1 MRKRLWTTSE
11 AATQIALEKS
21 GREGRKEGGSAA
33 KDGGWRRW
41 ISKTLHHSLSH
52 SLSFPLCTITTA
64 FAEHTYTFFLTYW
77 GTAAFW
83 LIVITCTHTHTH
95 ANTFEVSDERTPT
108 SMVGLWKR
116 VCRRDKSVMQQMP
129 ACNNPSCQLWSSLNT
144 HSYSMFRSHVTFSY
158 TFCMERHIED
168 IQYRKT
174 VVTGLTDGKWPVG
187 GSSAQRMTTADSRF
201 MYQKSPKQT
210 STSWCNQRIRHLI
223 LSIQHISICF

>member
-1 MRKRLWTTSE
+1 MNLKDFASF
-11 AATQIALEKS
+11 ALTLTLFS
-21 GREGRKEGGSAA
+21 S
-33 KDGGWRRW
+33 
-41 ISKTLHHSLSH
+41 LHHYNCLRRAHLHIFPHLLRHCSL
-52 SLSFPLCTITTA
+52 
-64 FAEHTYTFFLTYW
+64 LTYSNHMH
-77 GTAAFW
+77 A
-83 LIVITCTHTHTH
+83 HTHTH

-116 VCRRDKSVMQQMP
+116 VCRRDKSVMQQMS

-174 VVTGLTDGKWPVG
+174 VVTGLTDGKWPAG